1 MKWIKV
7 IRNRVVITD
16 TNTLTIR
23 LLIEDFHHFIII
35 YCIVKLKNYKIKYL
49 QYWSTFQA
57 SSLKIMMN

>member
-35 YCIVKLKNYKIKYL
+35 YCIVKLKNY
-49 QYWSTFQA
+49 
-57 SSLKIMMN
+57 